1 MTAERKTKRTRR
13 PNRFKP
19 CCMVTIAIVLSCGL
33 GVLWGDLHYGTS
45 MYSEHEL
52 RQVMETYFFGR
63 GMAQSTGDTS
73 VFSYVVTE
81 RVLQRRIDHC
91 NKGLCDGIPPPHVIG
106 HYFKV
111 VRATDEIAVV
121 ELAERPLIGKLD
133 GVRSSFL
140 RRCYS
145 LLRDGDKWR
154 VSGMYLDCDGYLP
167 DRYK

>member
-13 PNRFKP
+13 TNRFKP
-19 CCMVTIAIVLSCGL
+19 CCLATIAIVLSFGL
-33 GVLWGDLHYGTS
+33 GALWVNLHYGTS

-52 RQVMETYFFGR
+52 RQVMETYVFGR
-63 GMAQSTGDTS
+63 GVAQLTGDAS

-81 RVLQRRIDHC
+81 RVLQRRVDHC
-91 NKGLCDGIPPPHVIG
+91 NKGLCNGIPPPHVIG
-106 HYFKV
+106 DYFKV
-111 VRATDEIAVV
+111 VRETDEFAVV
-121 ELAERPLIGKLD
+121 ELEERPLSNDLN

-145 LLRDGDKWR
+145 LLRDGDNWR

>member
-1 MTAERKTKRTRR
+1 MRADRRLKRTFS
-13 PNRFKP
+13 PIRFRLGY
-19 CCMVTIAIVLSCGL
+19 VATIVIVLNCS
-33 GVLWGDLHYGTS
+33 LWVWWVNDKYGTS

-52 RQVMETYFFGR
+52 RQVMETYNFGS
-63 GMAQSTGDTS
+63 GMAQLTGDTS

-91 NKGLCDGIPPPHVIG
+91 SKGLCVGVPPPHVIG
-106 HYFKV
+106 DYFKV
-111 VRATDEIAVV
+111 VKMTDEFAVV
-121 ELAERPLIGKLD
+121 ELEERPLMNDLD

-145 LLRDGDKWR
+145 LVRDGEHWR

-167 DRYK
+167 DKYK